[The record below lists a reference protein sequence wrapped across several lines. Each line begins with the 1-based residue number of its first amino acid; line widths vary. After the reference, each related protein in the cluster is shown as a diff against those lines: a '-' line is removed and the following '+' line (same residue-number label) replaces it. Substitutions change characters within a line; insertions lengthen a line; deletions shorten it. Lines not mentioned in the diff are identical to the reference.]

1 MCGLADAATAIYVT
15 VPLSGITKVQ
25 MADERAEM
33 KVSLRDVAKQAGVS
47 PMTVSRVINNAVSV
61 RQETR
66 ERVEKVIASLG
77 YIPNRLAQGLISQ
90 RTGTIGLIIP
100 DVANPFFALV
110 LRAAEITA
118 RREGY
123 RLLVCNTEGDVGLE
137 RDYIH
142 NLISHQVDGLIIAP
156 VGDRSRS
163 GLLPLIRRKY
173 PLVLLD
179 RSAEGIECDLVQ
191 GDSLG
196 GAQRLVQHL
205 IALGHRRIAMI
216 LGPDDVSTTRE
227 RYAGYCEALNT
238 AGLPLD
244 RDLIAETTV
253 DLPGGYRAMQQIL
266 RLDERPSAIFAVN
279 NMTALGAMQAL
290 REQGLSVPESVGLV
304 CFDDVEHLAILA
316 PFMTVVDQ
324 PAEAFGSMA
333 AQMVLERIARR
344 ANEKPRLVRLPT
356 KLIVRVSCGAGLG
369 R

>member
-1 MCGLADAATAIYVT
+1 MWEENA
-15 VPLSGITKVQ
+15 K
-25 MADERAEM
+25 M
-33 KVSLRDVAKQAGVS
+33 KVSLRDVARRAGVS
-47 PMTVSRVINNAVSV
+47 PMTVSRVINNAPSV
-61 RQETR
+61 RPRTR
-66 ERVEKVIASLG
+66 ERVEEVIALMG

-90 RTGTIGLIIP
+90 RTGTIGLILP

-123 RLLVCNTEGDVGLE
+123 RVLVCNTEGDVGLE

-142 NLISHQVDGLIIAP
+142 NLISHQVDGLVIAP
-156 VGDRSRS
+156 VGDRSRT
-163 GLLPLIRRKY
+163 GLLPLLQRKY

-179 RSAEGIECDLVQ
+179 RAVGGIDCDLVQ
-191 GDSLG
+191 GDSAG

-205 IALGHRRIAMI
+205 IGVGHRRISMI

-227 RYAGYCEALNT
+227 RYSGYCDALY
-238 AGLPLD
+238 AAKLPID
-244 RDLIAETTV
+244 RDLIVETTV

-266 RLDERPSAIFAVN
+266 ALQERPSAIFTVN

-290 REQGLSVPESVGLV
+290 REQGLTVPEAIALV

-324 PAEAFGSMA
+324 PAEAFGTMA
-333 AQMVLERIARR
+333 TQMVLERIGRR
-344 ANEKPRLVRLPT
+344 AAEKPRLVRLPT
-356 KLIVRVSCGAGLG
+356 TLIVRTSCGNG
-369 R
+369 RGG